1 MKEMEFVCAWTSCL
15 LNRLNELRSGDESR
29 QGIEE
34 AVGAC
39 STICFEKISGK
50 QQGFYEV
57 KVR

>member
-39 STICFEKISGK
+39 SAICFEKNKWKTTRS
-50 QQGFYEV
+50 V
-57 KVR
+57 CTR